1 MELLAYS
8 RQKSD
13 SATRR
18 PLPHNEMLYGYFEVH
33 SASKDCRSILERKSK
48 KSYNFF
54 LSATLGD
61 FLLTL
66 TGCPII
72 PLSTTLK
79 NFFFFSSLV
88 LVTNRKAQK
97 TFSLSLSLSLSGA
110 ALHSQG
116 GGGGEGVC
124 LLVVLRAGVGAR
136 ARASLWK
143 RANKIWLLQYP
154 CSRVRFRSS
163 AYRKFVCST
172 CLFWSPSCSS
182 RMSSACALTSSAS
195 VDRSILPKH
204 S

>member
-1 MELLAYS
+1 MIE
-8 RQKSD
+8 RT
-13 SATRR
+13 SATKCTHCLGSSTLNRSR
-18 PLPHNEMLYGYFEVH
+18 PPKT
-33 SASKDCRSILERKSK
+33 SRDR
-48 KSYNFF
+48 
-54 LSATLGD
+54 
-61 FLLTL
+61 
-66 TGCPII
+66 
-72 PLSTTLK
+72 
-79 NFFFFSSLV
+79 FFFFLV

-97 TFSLSLSLSLSGA
+97 TCSLSLSLSGA
-110 ALHSQG
+110 APHSQG

-154 CSRVRFRSS
+154 RSRVRFRSS

-172 CLFWSPSCSS
+172 CVFWSPSCSS
-182 RMSSACALTSSAS
+182 RMISACALTSSAS

>member
-1 MELLAYS
+1 
-8 RQKSD
+8 
-13 SATRR
+13 
-18 PLPHNEMLYGYFEVH
+18 V
-33 SASKDCRSILERKSK
+33 SKYRNSEFRVSKYRNSIT
-48 KSYNFF
+48 NHFF
-54 LSATLGD
+54 
-61 FLLTL
+61 
-66 TGCPII
+66 GCPFGL
-72 PLSTTLK
+72 PLSWRGTPVATTVALCGDLRSSLGLFLFC
-79 NFFFFSSLV
+79 FFLV

-97 TFSLSLSLSLSGA
+97 TCSLSLSLSGA
-110 ALHSQG
+110 APHSQG

-124 LLVVLRAGVGAR
+124 LLVILRAGVGAR

-172 CLFWSPSCSS
+172 CVFWSPSCSS
-182 RMSSACALTSSAS
+182 RVSSACALTSSAS